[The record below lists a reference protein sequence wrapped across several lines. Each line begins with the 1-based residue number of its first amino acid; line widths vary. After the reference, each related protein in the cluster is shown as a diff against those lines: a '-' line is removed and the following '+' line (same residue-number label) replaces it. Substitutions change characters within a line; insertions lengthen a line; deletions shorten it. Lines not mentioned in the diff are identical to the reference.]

1 MIQKMENFYHLLSQF
16 YSTSM
21 LEWIGFITSLI
32 YVFLASKQ
40 SNLCWI
46 FAIISSTIYVYLCYQ
61 IQLFL
66 ESQLQ
71 FYYVIIAFYGWY
83 KWRTPEKK
91 LSVISWKLKKHLQ
104 IIFLLILFSIILG
117 FIFKTYTSQFY
128 PYIDASIF
136 VFSIFSTYLITLKLL
151 ENWIYFIVIDI
162 VSSFV
167 FWFRGFE
174 LTALLYIFYT
184 IFAIYG
190 FLQWKKQ
197 YKLQIL

>member
-1 MIQKMENFYHLLSQF
+1 MIQKMENIYHLFSQF

-71 FYYVIIAFYGWY
+71 IYYVVIALYGWF
-83 KWRTPEKK
+83 KWEIPEKK
-91 LSVISWKLKKHLQ
+91 LSIISWKLKKHLQ
-104 IIFLLILFSIILG
+104 IIFLLILFSFILG

-167 FWFRGFE
+167 FWFRGLE
-174 LTALLYIFYT
+174 LTSFLYIFYT
-184 IFAIYG
+184 VFAIYG